1 MYNNDEIIKRLRYII
16 DEMKLTQNEFSR
28 QIGIDSSNL
37 SKYLNGRLAIN
48 ESLIN
53 RIVINL
59 GLSKRWL
66 ETGDDLPYAKS
77 QPALPNRTLIDGHIS
92 CEPSGAVNPGVP
104 VYDIDVT
111 AGVMLRSMMFADENI
126 IGYIDLPDMSQR
138 CRIVKVSGDSMA
150 PVIRNG
156 DMLAVRELTNAQ
168 HIFWG
173 QIYVVLLDDYCMV
186 KYVRRHADAGKVILR
201 SENPEYD
208 DMEIDRGDIRE
219 LMFVQNIIH
228 IDTRM

>member
-1 MYNNDEIIKRLRYII
+1 MYNNEEIIKRLKYII
-16 DEMKLTQNEFSR
+16 SEMSMTQNEFA
-28 QIGIDSSNL
+28 QHIGVDSSNL

-53 RIVINL
+53 RVVVNA
-59 GLSKRWL
+59 GLSKKWL
-66 ETGDDLPYAKS
+66 ETGDELPFAKP
-77 QPALPNRTLIDGHIS
+77 QPSMPGHTLISGRIS
-92 CEPSGAVNPGVP
+92 YEPVGAAGAGIP

-111 AGVMLRSMMFADENI
+111 AGVMPRARMFVDENI
-126 IGYIDLPDMSQR
+126 IGYIDLPDMAHG

-150 PVIRNG
+150 PVIRSG
-156 DMLAVRELTNAQ
+156 DVLAVRELTNVS

-186 KYVRRHADAGKVILR
+186 KYLRRHDDPQMVILR
-201 SENPEYD
+201 SENPQYD
-208 DMEIDRGDIRE
+208 DMEVSRGDIRE

>member
-16 DEMKLTQNEFSR
+16 GEMKLTQNEFAR
-28 QIGIDSSNL
+28 QIGMDSSNM
-37 SKYLNGRLAIN
+37 SKYLKGKLAIN

-53 RIVINL
+53 RIVVNL

-77 QPALPNRTLIDGHIS
+77 QPALPSQTLIDGRIS
-92 CEPSGAVNPGVP
+92 SEPASVESPGIP

-111 AGVMLRSMMFADENI
+111 AGVMPRAMMFADENI

-150 PVIRNG
+150 PVIRSG
-156 DMLAVRELTNAQ
+156 DMLAVRELTNTQ
-168 HIFWG
+168 QIFWG

-186 KYVRRHADAGKVILR
+186 KYVLRHADARKVILR